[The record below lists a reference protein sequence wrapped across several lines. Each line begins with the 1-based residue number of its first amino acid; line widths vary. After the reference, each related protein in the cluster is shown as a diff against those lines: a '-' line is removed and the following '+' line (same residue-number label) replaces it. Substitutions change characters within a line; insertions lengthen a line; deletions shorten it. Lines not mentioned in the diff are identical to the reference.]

1 VNAAHPRTLVHSLLF
16 TAALLGLISF
26 SIEAAK
32 GYLALLVIGSVAAI
46 VAAFHYL
53 FKGNRFF
60 GFALANLTGVYACV
74 FLFFVE
80 SNFRAVDLLVLWI
93 GFVTPLLAF
102 LGGSLWRRRSIEHL
116 IASNR
121 IRDESHFARV
131 LAWLVPVFAVGV
143 LTFLLPQEGI
153 SKAFENVA
161 FLGAMAAIGGIVVFV
176 SRDVAVFLLDTAL
189 LFEHFFQRIARLI
202 APAFAFLTFY
212 SLLVIVFAASYSVI
226 DRISAQ
232 RNFRIDGVVRTI
244 DFPESLYFSLTTL
257 STAAYGDIFP
267 VSNAARVIVALE
279 IVCGILLLL
288 FGFNEII
295 SYSRQYG
302 DLGRAER
309 LRDLR
314 ARDTGDDA

>member
-1 VNAAHPRTLVHSLLF
+1 VLGTRGSRPQANAVHPRTFVHSLLF
-16 TAALLGLISF
+16 TAALLGLISL

-32 GYLALLVIGSVAAI
+32 GYLALLVIGSVATI

-80 SNFRAVDLLVLWI
+80 SNFRDVDLLALWI
-93 GFVTPLLAF
+93 GFIIPLLAF
-102 LGGSLWRRRSIEHL
+102 LVGSLWRRHSIERL
-116 IASNR
+116 IVSNK
-121 IRDESHFARV
+121 IRDDGHFGRV
-131 LAWLVPVFAVGV
+131 LVWLVPVFAIGV
-143 LTFLLPQEGI
+143 LTFLMPQDGVSATVE
-153 SKAFENVA
+153 ATA
-161 FLGAMAAIGGIVVFV
+161 FLGAMAAIGGIVLFV

-189 LFEHFFQRIARLI
+189 LFEHFFQRIAKLV

-232 RNFRIDGVVRTI
+232 RNFRIDGVIREFN
-244 DFPESLYFSLTTL
+244 FPESLYFSLTTL

-267 VSNAARVIVALE
+267 ISNAARVIVALE
-279 IVCGILLLL
+279 IVCGLLLLL

-295 SYSRQYG
+295 SYSRQHRDPG
-302 DLGRAER
+302 DMDR
-309 LRDLR
+309 LRE
-314 ARDTGDDA
+314 